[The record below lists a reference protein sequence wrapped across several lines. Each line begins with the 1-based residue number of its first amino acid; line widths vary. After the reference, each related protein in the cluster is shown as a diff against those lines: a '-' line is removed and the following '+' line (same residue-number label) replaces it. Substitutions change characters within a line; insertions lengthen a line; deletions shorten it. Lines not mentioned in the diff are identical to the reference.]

1 MTYTNFSPPL
11 GGWGASSPPFRRL
24 GGLHFLP
31 LGGNSH
37 RYSGWGVL
45 ANPVLGMFLF
55 CVGLIAVFICLMPP
69 VTSTAFSPPLP
80 KFRQTFSIPSPINC
94 FILYLNATR
103 LCVAFFLHYYL
114 HYYLHI
120 SKICCTFAPNLE
132 SPGPT

>member
-1 MTYTNFSPPL
+1 MTPHQFLS
-11 GGWGASSPPFRRL
+11 PFRGL
-24 GGLHFLP
+24 GGLLSS
-31 LGGNSH
+31 LWAGILIAIA
-37 RYSGWGVL
+37 GWGFL

-103 LCVAFFLHYYL
+103 RCVAFFLHYYL
-114 HYYLHI
+114 SMSNKNTI
-120 SKICCTFAPNLE
+120 FASGSEYITL
-132 SPGPT
+132 